1 MSSAADVLGT
11 LREDDN
17 NNNNNNNNNKD
28 KFMVGK
34 IVF

>member
-17 NNNNNNNNNKD
+17 NNNNNNNKD